1 MLYFFRAFKFFLYAC
16 VLCLLL
22 FALVFFTS
30 DHGDLTFWEL
40 TPLENY
46 WKMALFLVVFAGVY
60 PLFRFTTRKVYL
72 NRPFAEDR
80 DMLLEPI
87 LHANYKIERTEDQ
100 KIILRPKSQLTRF
113 IQLYDD
119 HITIDFSDN
128 PILLIGLRKDVLRF
142 ARSME
147 YLVRQL

>member
-1 MLYFFRAFKFFLYAC
+1 MLYLIRALKFFLYAC

-22 FALVFFTS
+22 FTLVFFTS

-46 WKMALFLVVFAGVY
+46 WKIALFLAVFAGVY

-72 NRPFAEDR
+72 NRPFVEDR
-80 DMLLEPI
+80 DMLIEPI
-87 LHANYKIERTEDQ
+87 LHANYKIERIEDQ
-100 KIILRPKSQLTRF
+100 KMTLRSKSPFTRF

-119 HITIDFSDN
+119 RITIDFSDN
-128 PILLIGLRKDVLRF
+128 PILLTGLRKDVSRF